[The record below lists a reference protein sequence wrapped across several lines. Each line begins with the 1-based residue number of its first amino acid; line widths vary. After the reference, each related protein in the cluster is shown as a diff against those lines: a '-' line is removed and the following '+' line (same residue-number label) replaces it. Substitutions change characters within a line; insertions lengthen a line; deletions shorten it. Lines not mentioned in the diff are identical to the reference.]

1 MSLSHS
7 LSLLSTHAAASLE
20 CFKIQQQREKDDLFK
35 IQQQREKDELLK
47 IQQQR
52 QKDELLKIQQEN
64 RLKNVVG
71 TDVLMQSYV

>member
-1 MSLSHS
+1 MTYSKSS
-7 LSLLSTHAAASLE
+7 N
-20 CFKIQQQREKDDLFK
+20 RETNELFK